1 MRADE
6 VRTILESLGKRP
18 SKRLGQHFLI
28 DDRVLQRQVAFAELS
43 EGDVVLEIGP
53 GIGNLTEAILATGAS
68 VVAVERDDE
77 FCRFLRR
84 RFGDRIRLVQ
94 ADAVK
99 AFLPE
104 FDKVVANLPYQIS
117 SPITFKLLDHGFKS
131 AVIMVQR
138 VFAERMTAGPGTKD
152 YGRLSVGV
160 YYHAACE
167 IVAKVGRNSFWPQ
180 PEVDSC
186 MVKLSPRAPPFS
198 VASERAFFEVTR
210 AIFSHRRK
218 KIMNALASDPAA
230 KSAVPGATSATFASL
245 PDADKRAEEL
255 SPEDI
260 GRLSDAFVD
269 LAQSVRK
276 TGR

>member
-28 DDRVLQRQVAFAELS
+28 DDRVLSRQVKLAQLAE
-43 EGDVVLEIGP
+43 DDTVLEIGP
-53 GIGNLTEAILATGAS
+53 GIGNLTEAILSSGAS
-68 VVAVERDDE
+68 VIAVERDAD

-84 RFGDRIRLVQ
+84 RFGDRIRLIQ

-99 AFLPE
+99 ALLPE

-117 SPITFKLLDHGFKS
+117 SPITFKLLDQGFRK

-138 VFAERMTAGPGTKD
+138 EFAERMAAEPGSRD

-160 YYHAACE
+160 YYRARCE
-167 IVAKVGRNSFWPQ
+167 ISAKVSRSSFWPQ

-186 MVKLSPRAPPFS
+186 LVTLSPRKPPFD
-198 VASERAFFEVTR
+198 VVDERAFFDVTK

-218 KIMNALASDPAA
+218 KIMNALASDPLA
-230 KSAVPGATSATFASL
+230 KRMAPGPASATFGSL
-245 PDADKRAEEL
+245 PNAQKRAEEL
-255 SPEDI
+255 SPEEI
-260 GRLSDAFVD
+260 GALADAFVELTRSLRRTD
-269 LAQSVRK
+269 
-276 TGR
+276 